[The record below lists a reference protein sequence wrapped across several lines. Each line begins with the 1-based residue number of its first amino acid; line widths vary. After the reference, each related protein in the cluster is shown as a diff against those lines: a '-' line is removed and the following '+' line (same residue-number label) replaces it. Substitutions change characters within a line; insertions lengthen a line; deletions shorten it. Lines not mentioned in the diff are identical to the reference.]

1 MSGGEKLRVVVV
13 GPVPPPIGGVE
24 TVTQALLES
33 SAMSGFDVTH
43 CDLTKGRPKQTQ
55 GKFDLGNFRWA
66 WIHIKRLK
74 KAVREA
80 RPHVVYM
87 PLTATWSG
95 FLRDLALARVAK
107 RGGAKVVA
115 HVHGAW
121 FDQILDRRGW
131 SGRVVRKGLD
141 LFDCFLMLGER
152 WRRLITEYGVRGE
165 VRIVPSTFRRE
176 VFERGGEATRHYE
189 GSAKRILFLGQL
201 GKRKGV
207 PELLRALAGVRGDL
221 PEMRA
226 VFVGPGEFEG
236 EWEEMLAL
244 RKELGLEEIAEF
256 TGSLQGDDLYAKFRE
271 CDLFVLPSH
280 SEGLPVVL
288 FEAGAFGLPVIA
300 TPVGAIADLIVHE
313 ESGLL
318 VEPGDV
324 DGLAAA
330 IRTAAAD
337 AGLRQRL
344 ATNLRSAIQPFH
356 PDVVTQSIADA
367 IRETA
372 SRG

>member
-121 FDQILDRRGW
+121 FDQILDR
-131 SGRVVRKGLD
+131 
-141 LFDCFLMLGER
+141 
-152 WRRLITEYGVRGE
+152 TEYGVRGE

>member
-1 MSGGEKLRVVVV
+1 MEGGERLRVVVV
-13 GPVPPPIGGVE
+13 GPLPPPIGGVE

-33 SAMSGFDVTH
+33 SAMTDFEVTH

-66 WIHIKRLK
+66 WIHVNRLK

-121 FDQILDRRGW
+121 FDQILDRKGW
-131 SGRVVRKGLD
+131 SERVVRKGLC

-152 WRRLITEYGVRGE
+152 WKRLITEYGVRGQ

-176 VFERGGEATRHYE
+176 VFERGGEAIRRYD
-189 GSAKRILFLGQL
+189 GDAKRILFLGQV

-207 PELLRALAGVRGDL
+207 PELLRALAALRSDL
-221 PEMRA
+221 PELRA

-244 RKELGLEEIAEF
+244 RKELNLEEVAEF
-256 TGSLQGDDLYAKFRE
+256 TGSLQGDKLYAKFRE

-300 TPVGAIADLIVHE
+300 TPVGAIPDLIVHE
-313 ESGLL
+313 ESGL
-318 VEPGDV
+318 VVQPGDV
-324 DGLAAA
+324 ERLARA
-330 IRTAAAD
+330 IRAVAVD

-344 ATNLRSAIQPFH
+344 ASNLRKAIRPYH
-356 PDVVTQSIADA
+356 PDVVTASIAAA

-372 SRG
+372 SRE